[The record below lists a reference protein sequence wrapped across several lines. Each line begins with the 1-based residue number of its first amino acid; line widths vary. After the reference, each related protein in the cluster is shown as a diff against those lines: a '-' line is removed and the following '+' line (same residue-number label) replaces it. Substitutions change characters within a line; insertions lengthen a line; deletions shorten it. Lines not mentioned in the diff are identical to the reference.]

1 MLARAREFI
10 SLAANVKGRVLAFS
24 HGHFLRAVAI
34 AWMGL
39 EIPAAG
45 ALYLDVA
52 TISIVRDND
61 HGRVLVV
68 WNAP

>member
-1 MLARAREFI
+1 MAFI
-10 SLAANVKGRVLAFS
+10 AIVTGVNGHVLAFS

-34 AWMGL
+34 AWMEL
-39 EIPAAG
+39 EINAAS

-52 TISIVRDND
+52 TLSMLRRDEN
-61 HGRVLVV
+61 GRLLAV